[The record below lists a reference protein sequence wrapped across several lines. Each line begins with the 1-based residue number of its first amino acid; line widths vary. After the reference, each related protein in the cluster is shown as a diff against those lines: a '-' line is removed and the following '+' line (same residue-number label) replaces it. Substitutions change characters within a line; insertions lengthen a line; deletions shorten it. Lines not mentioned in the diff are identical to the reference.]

1 MRLKMPILLILA
13 AIAIISF
20 IAPACGRGE
29 RLPEDLQ
36 QAEILMESKPDSAVA
51 LLRNMGYTP
60 ADGDYIYASWCLLKS
75 CADYKAYARTIDE
88 EILKTGTDYFI
99 RHGDKDRKALAY
111 YIRGAV
117 HSEYSTGEAAD
128 NVKDLLK
135 ATKAIEGSDN
145 HRLAALIYQ
154 RYAVALNERKWCT
167 QAVPVFEKS
176 IEEARKAGMTSTEVA
191 NCINISHSLLF
202 IGDENGDYTKAIE
215 YSEKALKTA
224 TERGSEYDK
233 AKSLN
238 AVATCYSRDGQFYKA
253 LSCARESIALQEK
266 LVRDGRSRQ
275 RISYNALADAY
286 RKVGEADS
294 ALFYSFKDLDNPS
307 WAAKITAAQTCY
319 IVYRDLLHDDANA
332 VKYLTLH
339 NQYKNEHEKFLQNSE
354 VIASRIKVEE
364 DEAKEAKYR
373 SIWSGIIG
381 VAAALLIIMATVHFF
396 RRRIHRLDKDLGDK
410 KEELKSGN
418 DRLQKSEKE
427 CVELRNTLMDKDK
440 TVMAL
445 RSEPHYLSEREWDLL
460 TSLLDRVCN
469 RFVSRL
475 KAAAPDIT
483 RTELRTAAL
492 MKLGFSVSQMAVM
505 CGVSPSSVTK
515 GKQRLR
521 NRLSSLMYGG
531 EGVDE
536 FIARY

>member
-1 MRLKMPILLILA
+1 MRLKTPILILTSIVLLA
-13 AIAIISF
+13 S
-20 IAPACGRGE
+20 ACRTRE
-29 RLPEDLQ
+29 RLPEDLRN
-36 QAEILMESKPDSAVA
+36 AEILMESKPDSAVA
-51 LLRNMGYTP
+51 LLRKMNYSP
-60 ADGDYIYASWCLLKS
+60 ADGNYMYASWCLLKS
-75 CADYKAYARTIDE
+75 CAAYKAYARTIDE
-88 EILKTGTDYFI
+88 ETLKTGTDYFI

-117 HSEYSTGEAAD
+117 HSEYSIGEAAD
-128 NVKDLLK
+128 NVEDLMK
-135 ATKAIEGSDN
+135 AAKAIEGSGN

-154 RYAVALNERKWCT
+154 RYAVALNERGWCS
-167 QAVPVFEKS
+167 QAIPVFEKS

-202 IGDENGDYTKAIE
+202 IGDESGEYSKAIE

-224 TERGSEYDK
+224 TERGTEYDK

-238 AVATCYSRDGQFYKA
+238 AMAACYSRNGQFDKA
-253 LSCARESIALQEK
+253 LSCARESIALQGK
-266 LVRDGRSRQ
+266 LVRSGKSRQ
-275 RISYNALADAY
+275 RISYNALADAF
-286 RKVGEADS
+286 RKVGDADS

-307 WAAKITAAQTCY
+307 WAAKISAAQTCY

-332 VKYLTLH
+332 VKYLTIH

-364 DEAKEAKYR
+364 DEANKARKR

-381 VAAALLIIMATVHFF
+381 VATALLIIAATVNLF

-410 KEELKSGN
+410 QEELKSGHA
-418 DRLQKSEKE
+418 RLQKSEKE

-440 TVMAL
+440 TVMSL
-445 RSEPHYLSEREWDLL
+445 RGEAHYLNEREWEHLN
-460 TSLLDRVCN
+460 SLLDKVCE

-475 KAAAPDIT
+475 KTASPEIT
-483 RTELRTAAL
+483 RTELRTAIL
-492 MKLGFSVSQMAVM
+492 MKFGFSVSQMAVM
-505 CGVSPSSVTK
+505 SGVSPSSVTK

-521 NRLSSLMYGG
+521 NRLSGLMPDGESL
-531 EGVDE
+531 DE
-536 FIARY
+536 FISKY